1 MIFTNGTIITMDPQ
15 RRIIADGAVAVRGD
29 RIAAVGKTAE
39 VLRAFPDE
47 ERLDVG
53 GKVVM
58 PGLIDCHVHLAQAL
72 IRGCA
77 DDLSL
82 IRWLTERVWVLQG
95 NYTPED
101 GRASAELCI
110 LEMLKSGTTT
120 FLEVMIAGRYGF
132 DGIAEAV
139 RDSGIRGVL
148 SKIVMDLPAY
158 AEAAN
163 IMYPGMIEE
172 REATIREALD
182 MHDKWD
188 GQSNGRIRVWFG
200 PRTPGGCTPDLY
212 REVSQLARERGM
224 GITVHLAEVRE
235 DVEYTQKEFGLRPV
249 DFAEEVGLLGPN
261 VVLAHAVWLTDEE
274 IEKLAQ
280 TGTHVCHNPSSNMKL
295 ASGFAKV
302 PEMLQAGVN
311 VALGCDGGPSNNTY
325 DMIREM
331 RLASYIHKGRTLD
344 PTVMPAE
351 RVLEMATINGA
362 KALGMAD
369 EIGSLEVGKKADLVV
384 LDLNKAHIVPSP
396 DPVSAIVCTAS
407 GGDVDTVVIDGRVV
421 VRGGEVLTMDEERVL
436 DEARDRAQKVYQ
448 RAGIEIAPRWP
459 LV

>member
-1 MIFTNGTIITMDPQ
+1 
-15 RRIIADGAVAVRGD
+15 
-29 RIAAVGKTAE
+29 
-39 VLRAFPDE
+39 
-47 ERLDVG
+47 
-53 GKVVM
+53 
-58 PGLIDCHVHLAQAL
+58 
-72 IRGCA
+72 
-77 DDLSL
+77 
-82 IRWLTERVWVLQG
+82 
-95 NYTPED
+95 
-101 GRASAELCI
+101 
-110 LEMLKSGTTT
+110 
-120 FLEVMIAGRYGF
+120 
-132 DGIAEAV
+132 
-139 RDSGIRGVL
+139 
-148 SKIVMDLPAY
+148 
-158 AEAAN
+158 
-163 IMYPGMIEE
+163 
-172 REATIREALD
+172 
-182 MHDKWD
+182 
-188 GQSNGRIRVWFG
+188 
-200 PRTPGGCTPDLY
+200 
-212 REVSQLARERGM
+212 M